1 MATKKPVPEG
11 PVEVPDVIS
20 VLPLRNSVLFPGS
33 IIPIDVGRKKSV
45 KLVEEAISKERPV
58 IGIVTQRDARTEE
71 PGAGDLYMVGCAA
84 RILKVIK
91 LAKDNFSVILQGVAR
106 IRILEVGGQDPFM
119 TARVQAL
126 PDSPS
131 TDVELDALVMNV
143 KDVAKRVIKLMP
155 ELPKEAS
162 ALVDSVVE
170 PGQLSDVIISNL
182 DVQVD
187 EKQDVLETFDLKAR
201 LRKVLQFLSRQHEVL
216 KVREKINSQ
225 VQEEMGRNQREYVL
239 RQQLKAIKE
248 ELGEIDETGGD
259 LDDFREKV
267 LAAKMPPET
276 EKVAIKQLERL
287 KVMQPSS
294 AEYTVTR
301 TYLEWLVELPWSVS
315 TEDKLDIQAARDILN
330 SDHYDLEKVK
340 KRILEYLAVRKLKS
354 DKKGPILCLVGPPG
368 VGKTSLGRS
377 IARSLGRKF
386 IRISL
391 GGVRDEAE
399 IRGHRRTYVGS
410 LPGRLIQGMKKAGSN
425 NPVFML
431 DEIDKLGH
439 DFRGDPAAALLEVLD
454 PEQNHTFSDH
464 YLEVP
469 FDLSKVMFV
478 ATANIIDP
486 IPPAL
491 RDRLEVIELPG
502 YTREEKLNISKQFLI
517 PKQLEEHG
525 LSKEKLVFDDAA
537 LAEIIDSYTREAG
550 VRNLEREAANVIR
563 AIAVLVAEGKAQP
576 TETVTAERI
585 GELLG
590 PAKYI
595 SEVAERTA
603 EPGVATG
610 LAWTPVGGDILFIE
624 STKMNGKGQLV
635 LTGQLG
641 DVMKESAQA
650 ALSFIRAR
658 ARWLGLE
665 ENFLEKTDLHVHIP
679 AGAIPKDGPSA
690 GVTMFVS
697 MASLLTNKPIR
708 SDVAM
713 TGEITLRGLVLP
725 VGGIKE
731 KFLAAHR
738 AGIKRVILPER
749 NRKDVIDIPEQPRN
763 EIEILYVK
771 RMDELLPLVLTEM
784 PKLGIDVGAR
794 APDRAAAA
802 RLISRRLKS
811 VPRKPRAVARR
822 ATSPGLVGGLVLHQ
836 HLLHVEVTVKDAVPE
851 VDDRRQ
857 ADGQHQLD
865 QVAVAGRAQDEARR
879 LRARQKDEA
888 DHQRIDRLR
897 DDRRSG
903 RAQPEEPLAGE
914 APHQEEDG
922 DVEQLPDQVGD
933 QRGDVE
939 PGRPAED
946 VLEDVTGHWRLRA
959 GRQVD
964 GDVDDGEDEDGG
976 PEADVGEPPRP
987 LGAVEL
993 VDDVGQQEGERE
1005 GDHPDREVEAADA
1018 EVLATDE
1025 VADQQRRH
1033 EDGRQIDEKP
1043 LLAIHDPRLP

>member
-20 VLPLRNSVLFPGS
+20 ILPLRNSVLFPGS

-106 IRILEVGGQDPFM
+106 IRILEIGGQEPFM

-131 TDVELDALVMNV
+131 SDVELDALVMNV

-187 EKQDVLETFDLKAR
+187 EKQDVLETFDLKTR

-276 EKVAIKQLERL
+276 EKVAMKQLERL

-301 TYLEWLVELPWSVS
+301 TYLEWLVELPWAVS

-439 DFRGDPAAALLEVLD
+439 DFRGDPAAA
-454 PEQNHTFSDH
+454 
-464 YLEVP
+464 
-469 FDLSKVMFV
+469 
-478 ATANIIDP
+478 
-486 IPPAL
+486 
-491 RDRLEVIELPG
+491 
-502 YTREEKLNISKQFLI
+502 
-517 PKQLEEHG
+517 
-525 LSKEKLVFDDAA
+525 
-537 LAEIIDSYTREAG
+537 
-550 VRNLEREAANVIR
+550 
-563 AIAVLVAEGKAQP
+563 
-576 TETVTAERI
+576 
-585 GELLG
+585 
-590 PAKYI
+590 
-595 SEVAERTA
+595 
-603 EPGVATG
+603 
-610 LAWTPVGGDILFIE
+610 
-624 STKMNGKGQLV
+624 
-635 LTGQLG
+635 
-641 DVMKESAQA
+641 
-650 ALSFIRAR
+650 
-658 ARWLGLE
+658 
-665 ENFLEKTDLHVHIP
+665 
-679 AGAIPKDGPSA
+679 
-690 GVTMFVS
+690 
-697 MASLLTNKPIR
+697 
-708 SDVAM
+708 
-713 TGEITLRGLVLP
+713 
-725 VGGIKE
+725 
-731 KFLAAHR
+731 
-738 AGIKRVILPER
+738 
-749 NRKDVIDIPEQPRN
+749 
-763 EIEILYVK
+763 
-771 RMDELLPLVLTEM
+771 
-784 PKLGIDVGAR
+784 
-794 APDRAAAA
+794 
-802 RLISRRLKS
+802 
-811 VPRKPRAVARR
+811 
-822 ATSPGLVGGLVLHQ
+822 
-836 HLLHVEVTVKDAVPE
+836 
-851 VDDRRQ
+851 
-857 ADGQHQLD
+857 
-865 QVAVAGRAQDEARR
+865 
-879 LRARQKDEA
+879 
-888 DHQRIDRLR
+888 
-897 DDRRSG
+897 
-903 RAQPEEPLAGE
+903 
-914 APHQEEDG
+914 
-922 DVEQLPDQVGD
+922 
-933 QRGDVE
+933 
-939 PGRPAED
+939 
-946 VLEDVTGHWRLRA
+946 
-959 GRQVD
+959 
-964 GDVDDGEDEDGG
+964 
-976 PEADVGEPPRP
+976 
-987 LGAVEL
+987 
-993 VDDVGQQEGERE
+993 
-1005 GDHPDREVEAADA
+1005 
-1018 EVLATDE
+1018 
-1025 VADQQRRH
+1025 
-1033 EDGRQIDEKP
+1033 
-1043 LLAIHDPRLP
+1043 